1 MTISELAL
9 APASSMTWRR
19 PQVVFGLL
27 TVLTLLMMVL
37 NVGIGSIPFSPL
49 EIWQVLTGPAENTTI
64 SSNISSNCPTPIR
77 LQPRRRPMIVSERA
91 LSPAP
96 SMTWR
101 RPQVVF
107 GLLTVLTLI
116 MMVLNVGIGS
126 IPFSPLEIWQV
137 LTGPAENTTISSII
151 WNLRIPRAIAA
162 VLGGAYLAASG
173 LLLQIY
179 FRNPIVGPYILGI
192 SSGATLMVSFVM
204 LTSITVG
211 WTLFTPFISTLAA
224 FAGAYGVMLIVL
236 AIASRVKGG
245 VTLLI
250 VGLMMG
256 YLCGGVTAILTA
268 LAEKEKI
275 KGFVLWQLGS
285 FSGFKW
291 DEIGIL
297 LVFGGAV
304 LILLF
309 VQSKPLNAFLLGEEY
324 AASMGVN
331 IRRFRLLILLCACA
345 LAGMITSM
353 AGPVAFIGMAVPHMA
368 RLSFGTSDNRILIP
382 GACLMGA
389 LVASVCDLIARTVL
403 SPVELPLSAITAF
416 FGAPIVITLLL
427 KRRVKL

>member
-1 MTISELAL
+1 MTVSERAL
-9 APASSMTWRR
+9 NPLSSMTWRR
-19 PQVVFGLL
+19 PQIVFTLL
-27 TVLTLLMMVL
+27 T
-37 NVGIGSIPFSPL
+37 G
-49 EIWQVLTGPAENTTI
+49 
-64 SSNISSNCPTPIR
+64 
-77 LQPRRRPMIVSERA
+77 
-91 LSPAP
+91 
-96 SMTWR
+96 
-101 RPQVVF
+101 
-107 GLLTVLTLI
+107 LTLI

-137 LTGPAENTTISSII
+137 LVRPEDNSTISSII

-162 VLGGAYLAASG
+162 VFGGAYLAAAG

-204 LTSITVG
+204 LTTLTVG
-211 WTLFTPFISTLAA
+211 WSLFTPFISTLAA

-256 YLCGGVTAILTA
+256 YLCGAVTAILTA

-291 DEIGIL
+291 NEIGIL
-297 LVFGGAV
+297 LVFGGGILV
-304 LILLF
+304 LLYL
-309 VQSKPLNAFLLGEEY
+309 QSKPLNAFLLGEEY

-331 IRRFRLLILLCACA
+331 IRRFRLMILLCACA

-389 LVASVCDLIARTVL
+389 LVASICDLIARTVL
-403 SPVELPLSAITAF
+403 SPVELPLSAMTAF

-427 KRRVKL
+427 KQRVKL